1 MKLEFIDGQENLVI
15 TEGADKRDSSLF
27 KVQYALADKI
37 LEGISGDTA
46 EYKER
51 RSYNNIIAFCGDR
64 GTGKTSCMMS
74 FRNQLQKNTDA
85 EYEKAVE
92 GKNEE
97 GIKQTKKEYEFLD
110 AIDPSFFDETHNILE
125 LVLGNM
131 YRSIERKKDEKA
143 ELFNKVVVEFN
154 KVMRYMK
161 YLSSPQEKERFYD
174 ALQELESLSAGLELQ
189 KKISDLFALY
199 LELMGG
205 KLLIITIDD
214 LDLNIQGAYTMSE
227 YIRKYLT
234 NEHCIILLS
243 VKIDQLVEAIKLN
256 IIKSNNVSM
265 DEAHNMAVKYVTKL
279 LPLGNRVNMPDL
291 EDYCNYELD
300 YIVNGQTVQYHSVK
314 ESVTHVIFWKT
325 GYLFYNSK
333 GRSSYIVPRNLRS
346 LRQLL
351 HLLNTLPVHDKT
363 KPEILHESQRIFKNY
378 FYRTWTQQ
386 LTDKYNKVVN
396 MILAN
401 DNYLTFNKT
410 VVSQL
415 ATIRDFSKNDELSSI
430 VNPSNYAYN
439 VSMGDVMNVLEYL
452 SQDESDHQLQLLVFF
467 VRSLCSM
474 KLYEAYDQVTE
485 NMNTEHYPAK
495 ANDDKSEIYSTD
507 ALFDRANALQKLVN
521 GQYFNFE
528 KTPVI
533 APQAKSKYSRSFQP
547 INGEKLGQKLKELV
561 EKPALDDNEKKLF
574 RLIEFFMLTT
584 SRYQRMHQTFSSI
597 DKNRT
602 ISDPEHLMDFTSQTK
617 NLVFDVVSI
626 FYNVLNLKVT
636 YNKFSEYIWNEPN
649 ENNNLYKFAIEN
661 DWTLLNKMI
670 NGENRNYDD
679 SRMHG
684 FLSDAVLRNA
694 EVISAVTELI
704 RSNRYKI
711 KGENSK
717 DYLKKFYNAISN
729 TDMRTYQAEKGADS
743 YKIEFYFLTFVQ
755 RVLEEA
761 NIDFFDSI
769 YGELDE
775 EGLVTFERMFTGRSY
790 RQSTILN
797 KLRDARRDVYNLKS
811 LADWRVLF
819 PADQDI
825 SREEVIAKINIVI
838 GNN

>member
-27 KVQYALADKI
+27 KVQYALAGKI

-74 FRNQLQKNTDA
+74 FRNQLQKITDT
-85 EYEKAVE
+85 EYEKAVG

-97 GIKQTKKEYEFLD
+97 ENKQTKKGYEFLD

-174 ALQELESLSAGLELQ
+174 ALQELESLSVGLELQ

-351 HLLNTLPVHDKT
+351 HLLNALPVHDKT

-679 SRMHG
+679 SHMHG

-775 EGLVTFERMFTGRSY
+775 EGLVTIERMFTGRSY

-797 KLRDARRDVYNLKS
+797 KLREARRDVYNLKS